1 MGTVYLGRKGE
12 GGTAAAVKILNQ
24 EVSRDPEVVK
34 RFQREAQIAYKLRH
48 RNIIEVFEH
57 GSDEGRHYIAM
68 EYLAAGDLQ
77 TKLESGVR
85 PPWQESVAL
94 AIQILN
100 ALQYAHD
107 NGVVHRDIKPANVLI
122 DAEGQVVLTDFGVA
136 HFRDGTRLT
145 QAGALIGTPEFM
157 APELFESGEVD
168 HTVDTYATGL
178 VLFEMLTGVHPFRG
192 NTITE
197 TVKAVLIKTP
207 PRPDSLNPQ
216 VPSALSD
223 IIMRA
228 ISRNRQDRPAA
239 GLVARQLNEL
249 LATQAVETSQLV
261 GPGPAEVVAVLMCS
275 TPESEETKSRVAAHF
290 RRSEAQ
296 SFQWLEG
303 GAVVLF
309 GTAAQALECAQGA
322 LEQFPD
328 EALRLSLVTGEFAPD
343 PSFAQQRPDLGDF
356 ACTTVEKA
364 SDMLK
369 ETPARSLR
377 LCPSSAAGA
386 GESFTF
392 VTISQDVRQWT
403 LPVSQSA
410 AVTKVMPTLPAHEL
424 AALKLARLQ
433 GGRGGPSAV
442 RGQEAAPKTSAQ
454 KPVGGGSPR
463 RWLVLLVVL
472 ASAGY
477 YLWDSRRP
485 GRLAVDCSPNG
496 VSMSLDK
503 RPAFPYVSGAEIPL
517 SPGSHLVRVAAEGFA
532 PQQIKVA
539 IVSKKRKQLK
549 IQLKK
554 RKS

>member
-48 RNIIEVFEH
+48 RNIIEVFDH

-77 TKLESGVR
+77 TRLESGVR

-107 NGVVHRDIKPANVLI
+107 NGVVHRDIKPANVLL

-178 VLFEMLTGVHPFRG
+178 VLFELLTGVHPFRG
-192 NTITE
+192 STITE
-197 TVKAVLIKTP
+197 TVKAVLIKTA
-207 PRPDSLNPQ
+207 PRPDSLNSQ

-228 ISRNRQDRPAA
+228 ISRYRQDRPAA

-249 LATQAVETSQLV
+249 LATQAVETSQRV
-261 GPGPAEVVAVLMCS
+261 APGQAEVVAVLMCT
-275 TPESEETKSRVAAHF
+275 TPGSEETKSRVAAHF

-296 SFQWLEG
+296 SFQWLEV
-303 GAVVLF
+303 GAVILF
-309 GTAAQALECAQGA
+309 GTADQALECAKGA

-343 PSFAQQRPDLGDF
+343 PGFAQQRPDLGDF

-369 ETPARSLR
+369 EAPARSLR
-377 LCPSSAAGA
+377 LCPSSAAAA
-386 GESFTF
+386 GESFPL
-392 VTISQDVRQWT
+392 VTISEDVRQWT

-410 AVTKVMPTLPAHEL
+410 VTKVMPAVSAHEL

-433 GGRGGPSAV
+433 GGRGGPSAL
-442 RGQEAAPKTSAQ
+442 RGQEAAPKAPAQ
-454 KPVGGGSPR
+454 EAVGGGLPWK
-463 RWLVLLVVL
+463 WLVMLAVL
-472 ASAGY
+472 AGAGY
-477 YLWDSRRP
+477 SLWDSHRP

-496 VSMSLDK
+496 VSLSLDK
-503 RPAFPYVSGAEIPL
+503 RPSFPYVSGAEIPL

-539 IVSKKRKQLK
+539 IVSKKKKAVK